1 MDYLYLVFLSVL
13 QGVTELFPVS
23 SLGHTI
29 LVPALFGAPVDT
41 KAPQLIPFLVTLHL
55 GTVVALIWAFRGRWL
70 QLVRGSVQQLRG
82 QPNSEGKLAG
92 LLILATIPAGLA
104 GLILQKP
111 LERIFH
117 DVRLVA
123 VVLLLNGLALIVAER
138 YRARLVSQSS
148 TRPALERLT
157 VRQALL
163 IGVSQI
169 FALVPGFSRSGFTM
183 AAGLG
188 LGLARDAAAEF
199 SFLLGVPIILA
210 ATVLE
215 LPKLFHNHAQLT
227 FALLGGVLTGIAA
240 YLSIRFLMRF
250 FENGQRLTV
259 FGGYCFIL
267 GGASVLWLSLK

>member
-1 MDYLYLVFLSVL
+1 MDYLYLIFLSIL

-55 GTVVALIWAFRGRWL
+55 GTVVALVWAFRSRWL
-70 QLVRGSVQQLRG
+70 RLIQGGVQHLQGR
-82 QPNSEGKLAG
+82 PNSEGRLAG

-123 VVLLLNGLALIVAER
+123 IVLLLNGLGLIFAEL
-138 YRARLVSQSS
+138 YRARYLS
-148 TRPALERLT
+148 RHPIRLPLEALTFRE
-157 VRQALL
+157 ALL

-183 AAGLG
+183 GMGLG
-188 LGLARDAAAEF
+188 LGLEREAAAEF

-210 ATVLE
+210 ATALE

-240 YLSIRFLMRF
+240 YLSIRFLMKF
-250 FENGQRLTV
+250 FESGQRLTL
-259 FGGYCFIL
+259 FGGYCVVL
-267 GGASVLWLSLK
+267 GGASLLWLSLR

>member
-1 MDYLYLVFLSVL
+1 MNYLYLVFLSVL

-29 LVPALFGAPVDT
+29 LIPALFGAPVDT
-41 KAPQLIPFLVTLHL
+41 RAPQLIPFLVTLHL
-55 GTVVALIWAFRGRWL
+55 GTVVALVWAFRVRWL
-70 QLVRGSVQQLRG
+70 QLVRGGIQHLRG
-82 QPNSEGKLAG
+82 RPNSEGRLAG

-123 VVLLLNGLALIVAER
+123 VVLLLNGLALIIAEA
-138 YRARLVSQSS
+138 YRARLVSHDSYRQ
-148 TRPALERLT
+148 PLESLT
-157 VRQALL
+157 VRQAAV

-169 FALVPGFSRSGFTM
+169 FALIPGFSRSGFTM
-183 AAGLG
+183 GAGLG

-250 FENGQRLTV
+250 FDNGQRLTV
-259 FGGYCFIL
+259 FGGYCAIL
-267 GGASVLWLSLK
+267 GAVSLLWLSLK

>member
-1 MDYLYLVFLSVL
+1 MNYLYLVFLSVL

-29 LVPALFGAPVDT
+29 LIPALFGAPVDT

-55 GTVVALIWAFRGRWL
+55 GTVVALVWAFRVRWL
-70 QLVRGSVQQLRG
+70 QLVRGGVQHLRG
-82 QPNSEGKLAG
+82 RPNSEGKLAG

-123 VVLLLNGLALIVAER
+123 VVLLLNGLALIIAEL
-138 YRARLVSQSS
+138 YRARLVTQNSL
-148 TRPALERLT
+148 RPTLESLT

-210 ATVLE
+210 ATFLE
-215 LPKLFHNHAQLT
+215 LPKLFHNHAQLI

-250 FENGQRLTV
+250 FGNGQRLTV
-259 FGGYCFIL
+259 FGGYCVIL
-267 GGASVLWLSLK
+267 GGASLLWLSLK